1 MISSSLQ
8 CNNAIDFQKM
18 DTQVKFDA
26 IGVVDFD
33 QWKKPEKFS
42 YSPPL
47 LGPEDIELEIEACGV
62 CGSDIHAVAGDWG
75 RLYKPFAVGHE
86 IVGKISAMG
95 EQVNKEKFHLGDRV
109 GVGAQIDSCGKCTRC
124 SRGRQQNCKKSVL
137 TYTSVDESNGF
148 QTQGGYASKIRASSE
163 FVFKIPDGLDSA
175 VAAPLLCGGITGFRP
190 LLAGGV
196 KEGSKVG
203 VVGIGGIG
211 HMSILFAKALGAE
224 VTAISRS
231 NRKLEDA
238 KKLGADHFVAMEDKK
253 LVEAHAESLDLIV
266 MTASSFSE
274 SNIDELL
281 SLLAAGGQLSFITG
295 PPMQEK
301 LTLNPFTMLLNDYHI
316 SGSVIGSPKDIEY
329 MLEVAVKNN
338 IKPWVQ
344 LVDINEKNVS
354 EIWQKMLD
362 GDVRYR
368 YVFTGYD
375 KFFNK
380 R

>member
-1 MISSSLQ
+1 
-8 CNNAIDFQKM
+8 
-18 DTQVKFDA
+18 
-26 IGVVDFD
+26 
-33 QWKKPEKFS
+33 
-42 YSPPL
+42 
-47 LGPEDIELEIEACGV
+47 
-62 CGSDIHAVAGDWG
+62 
-75 RLYKPFAVGHE
+75 
-86 IVGKISAMG
+86 
-95 EQVNKEKFHLGDRV
+95 
-109 GVGAQIDSCGKCTRC
+109 
-124 SRGRQQNCKKSVL
+124 
-137 TYTSVDESNGF
+137 
-148 QTQGGYASKIRASSE
+148 
-163 FVFKIPDGLDSA
+163 
-175 VAAPLLCGGITGFRP
+175 
-190 LLAGGV
+190 
-196 KEGSKVG
+196 
-203 VVGIGGIG
+203 
-211 HMSILFAKALGAE
+211 
-224 VTAISRS
+224 
-231 NRKLEDA
+231 
-238 KKLGADHFVAMEDKK
+238 MEDKK

>member
-1 MISSSLQ
+1 MISSPLQ
-8 CNNAIDFQKM
+8 CNAIDFQEM

-62 CGSDIHAVAGDWG
+62 CGSDIHAVSGDWG

-86 IVGKISAMG
+86 IIGKISAMG
-95 EQVNKEKFHLGDRV
+95 AQVNKEKFHLGDRV
-109 GVGAQIDSCGKCTRC
+109 GVGAQTNSCGDCTRC
-124 SRGRQQNCKKSVL
+124 SRDRQQNCKKSVL
-137 TYTSVDESNGF
+137 TYTCVDERNGF
-148 QTQGGYASKIRASSE
+148 ETQGGYASHIRANSG
-163 FVFKIPDGLDSA
+163 FVFKIPDALDSA

-190 LLAGGV
+190 LLTGGV
-196 KEGSKVG
+196 KEGSKLG

-231 NRKLEDA
+231 NRKFDDA
-238 KKLGADHFVAMEDKK
+238 KKLGADHFLAMSDEKSRD
-253 LVEAHAESLDLIV
+253 AHAESLDLIV

-274 SNIDELL
+274 SNIEELL
-281 SLLAAGGQLSFITG
+281 SLLVAGGKFIFITA
-295 PPMQEK
+295 PPIQEK
-301 LTLNPFTMLLNDYHI
+301 MALTPFTMLLNEYQV
-316 SGSVIGSPKDIEY
+316 SGSAIGSPKDIEY
-329 MLEVAVKNN
+329 MLELAAKKN

-354 EIWQKMLD
+354 EVWQKMLD

-368 YVFTGYD
+368 YVLTGYE
-375 KFFNK
+375 KFFKNL
-380 R
+380 